1 MRSLLPFTQ
10 TRYFRTILIAYCGD
24 IPLNKL
30 TMLNTAHHEFEPAS
44 DRRRTPRYVCGGRA
58 QITCLPS
65 DGAVLRGR
73 LRNVGMGG
81 CYIETASPL
90 QLGARTEVLVEVNTL
105 CFRAM
110 SLVRAVRASSG
121 IGVEFIRLSAG
132 GHHTLAELTV
142 DLERLHALLNP
153 VTLAAEDFEESSSR
167 LLQTPF
173 AQPTLR
179 AENVVIHG
187 TIVPADTTEKASPMF
202 ARCRSILEAH
212 PAANVVDL
220 FG

>member
-1 MRSLLPFTQ
+1 MPDLR
-10 TRYFRTILIAYCGD
+10 
-24 IPLNKL
+24 
-30 TMLNTAHHEFEPAS
+30 HHEYVAAS
-44 DRRRTPRYVCGGRA
+44 DRRRTPRFVCGGRA

-73 LRNVGMGG
+73 LRNLGMGG
-81 CYIETASPL
+81 CYIETAFPI

-132 GHHTLAELTV
+132 GHSTLAELIV
-142 DLERLHALLNP
+142 DLKRLRTLFNPPALTSKDL
-153 VTLAAEDFEESSSR
+153 EQSSSG
-167 LLQTPF
+167 LLLSP
-173 AQPTLR
+173 LVHR
-179 AENVVIHG
+179 MLHAENVPMG
-187 TIVPADTTEKASPMF
+187 RTIIPAGANEKPSSTL